1 MQEANQNAGLLADY
15 LTPAQVAEELGVNP
29 RTLDRWYQLR
39 RGPVRT
45 RIGKR
50 VLYSRQDVADWLV
63 ANREVRPGTRHGGR
77 RSRRT

>member
-1 MQEANQNAGLLADY
+1 MQEAHENAGLLADY

-50 VLYSRQDVADWLV
+50 VLYARKDVADWLA
-63 ANREVRPGTRHGGR
+63 ANREVNRGPQHNGR
-77 RSRRT
+77 RSRGK

>member
-1 MQEANQNAGLLADY
+1 MQEAHENAGLLADY

-50 VLYSRQDVADWLV
+50 VLYARQDVADWLA
-63 ANREVRPGTRHGGR
+63 ANREVKPRSQHDGR
-77 RSRRT
+77 RSRRR